1 MKVSKLK
8 EWFGGGTE
16 EAGMAGVWKVQRGSA
31 GDEMREKDGARAQ
44 SLKAVFRATE
54 SLPCA
59 HKEATKGLLMGM
71 KWRIL

>member
-44 SLKAVFRATE
+44 SLKAVFRE
-54 SLPCA
+54 LLSPYPA
-59 HKEATKGLLMGM
+59 HTK
-71 KWRIL
+71 KPPKAC